1 MSEQQVPVEKQ
12 ANIPAAVAQ
21 QNRQEE
27 ILNKFS
33 VESQKPDNSKQ
44 ISGSEENKATPPAT
58 DFSKGFAALA
68 RKEKML
74 RDKEESWKKERE
86 TFKPKVD
93 EYEKISE
100 IIGKAKSKDPSSI
113 KAALE
118 ILGLSAGEIAQMSLN
133 DPSMQEDPQL
143 LEIKRG
149 TEELRKE
156 LAELKA
162 YRDQKTKE
170 EEEAKS
176 SKEYENSLSSMKT
189 QVDGILKTNAE
200 KYDLCSCLG
209 DELIDNILEIGD
221 AHYTKTE
228 EILPLEKILE
238 MIETREEQRYSKFAA
253 SKKFGKP
260 AIQDASKTG
269 TTSPTLTN
277 KIETS
282 APINLQGLT
291 GDARMNALIKKFKQG

>member
-1 MSEQQVPVEKQ
+1 MTEQQIPTEKSS
-12 ANIPAAVAQ
+12 NIPAAVAQ

-27 ILNKFS
+27 ILNKFKG
-33 VESQKPDNSKQ
+33 ESQKPDNANQ
-44 ISGSEENKATPPAT
+44 LSGNEEKKVDPPAT

-74 RDKEESWKKERE
+74 RDKEESWKKERD

-93 EYEKISE
+93 EYDKISD
-100 IIGKAKSKDPSSI
+100 IIGKAKSKDPASI

-118 ILGLSAGEIAQMSLN
+118 ILGLSAGEISQMALM
-133 DPSMQEDPQL
+133 DPSMNEDPQL

-149 TEELRKE
+149 NEQIRKE
-156 LAELKA
+156 LEELKA
-162 YRDQKTKE
+162 YRAEKLKE
-170 EEEAKS
+170 EEDQKMSRETETNLNA
-176 SKEYENSLSSMKT
+176 MKA
-189 QVDGILKTNAE
+189 QVDGIIKANLDKF
-200 KYDLCSCLG
+200 DLCSCLG
-209 DELIDNILEIGD
+209 DDLVDNILEIGD

-238 MIETREEQRYSKFAA
+238 MIEDREEKRYSKFAA

-260 AIQDASKTG
+260 SLQDASKTG

-277 KIETS
+277 KIEQGS
-282 APINLQGLT
+282 PVNIQGLT
-291 GDARMNALIKKFKQG
+291 GDARMNALIKKYQ